1 MTKSE
6 TWTVRCQDTADGS
19 GDFIVDLPPELLAEM
34 GWGLGDI
41 LTVEVIDGA
50 LVLKPITYTPHLPE
64 PPSFAMASRLTSAIR
79 FLKTKKKGNC

>member
-1 MTKSE
+1 MTESE
-6 TWTVRCQDTADGS
+6 TWTVRCQDTVDGS

-50 LVLKPITYTPHLPE
+50 LVLKPITYTP
-64 PPSFAMASRLTSAIR
+64 PSA
-79 FLKTKKKGNC
+79 

>member
-1 MTKSE
+1 MTGNE

-19 GDFIVDLPPELLAEM
+19 GDFIVDLPQELLAEM

-50 LVLKPITYTPHLPE
+50 IVLKPITYTP
-64 PPSFAMASRLTSAIR
+64 PPA
-79 FLKTKKKGNC
+79 